1 MKKKLSIYLLCL
13 LGLLT
18 ACNKEPEY
26 TDADFGTIIEYTEN
40 IQESTEQGTIE
51 TTETIEEKEY
61 KGNIIWALFD
71 VKNIENNFYVEILN
85 NPYFKGGKDKI
96 SGIGKEDIKHTSNIK
111 VIDQI
116 SSGTG
121 WDNNFSGSWDVFGDY
136 LEDSIFVIYP
146 TVKQEYDMVS
156 LGVNYFD
163 SLFQGKAYE
172 CEKIQ
177 IKHMDYV
184 EFTNI
189 IGDFEFFIYPFT
201 DEHRQTLGFD
211 YFTVKGNVE
220 TASNIKLSFKD
231 NKIYLDS
238 NNNINNLTLEVEKDI
253 ETQEEPIIN
262 NVSFEPKTN
271 YIFHLENY
279 VPVLK

>member
-1 MKKKLSIYLLCL
+1 MKKKLFICSLCL
-13 LGLLT
+13 IGLLT
-18 ACNKEPEY
+18 ACAKEPQY
-26 TDADFGTIIEYTEN
+26 TDADFGTIIEDIEN
-40 IQESTEQGTIE
+40 VQENTEQQE
-51 TTETIEEKEY
+51 TEVTEEREY
-61 KGNIIWALFD
+61 KGNIVWALFD
-71 VKNIENNFYVEILN
+71 IEDIENSFYVEILN
-85 NPYFKGGKDKI
+85 NNNFNEGKDKI
-96 SGIGKEDIKHTSNIK
+96 SGIGKEDIEHTTNIK
-111 VIDQI
+111 VVDQI

-121 WDNNFSGSWDVFGDY
+121 WDTNFSGSWDVFGDY
-136 LEDSIFVIYP
+136 LENSIFVIYP
-146 TVKQEYDMVS
+146 TVKQEYDMAS

-279 VPVLK
+279 VPVLE